1 MKGRLSVREE
11 QILKNVSSE
20 KFTSKDVG
28 ARCSELVSLENK
40 GLVKRCG
47 MTGPRNRT
55 TVWKK
60 VM

>member
-1 MKGRLSVREE
+1 MKGRLGVREE
-11 QILKNVSSE
+11 QILKQAIG
-20 KFTSKDVG
+20 KFTSAEVG